1 MTGMIEE
8 MLGLIGGEATAA
20 GSFNYK
26 KLGCLKWSEAASFC
40 HFIFFSFLFSV
51 FRKFIFFLNCCI
63 DCSAVKG

>member
-26 KLGCLKWSEAASFC
+26 KLGCLKWSEEASFC
-40 HFIFFSFLFSV
+40 NFIVFLFV
-51 FRKFIFFLNCCI
+51 FFVVFLI
-63 DCSAVKG
+63 G

>member
-26 KLGCLKWSEAASFC
+26 KLGCLKWSEEASFC
-40 HFIFFSFLFSV
+40 HFIFFLFV
-51 FRKFIFFLNCCI
+51 FCFSKIHFFFKLLY
-63 DCSAVKG
+63 

>member
-40 HFIFFSFLFSV
+40 HFIFFFLFV
-51 FRKFIFFLNCCI
+51 FCFLKILFFLNCCI